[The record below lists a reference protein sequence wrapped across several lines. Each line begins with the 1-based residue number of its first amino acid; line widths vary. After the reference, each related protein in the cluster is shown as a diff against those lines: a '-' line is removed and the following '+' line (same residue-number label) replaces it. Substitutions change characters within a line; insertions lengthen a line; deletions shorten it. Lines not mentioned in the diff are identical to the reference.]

1 MLVENKVVDR
11 IEVMENG
18 CVQIR
23 TRVDVVK
30 DDVTIASS
38 FGRKVIVPGDDF
50 SQEDEKVKSIC
61 SSIHTSEVVEAYKEF
76 IKSLGEENSV
86 IENLVPEEENLVE

>member
-1 MLVENKVVDR
+1 MLVENKIVDK

-18 CVQIR
+18 CVQVR
-23 TRVDVVK
+23 TRVDIVK

-50 SQEDEKVKSIC
+50 SQEDEKVRGIC
-61 SSIHTSEVVEAYKEF
+61 SSVHTSKVVEDYKEF
-76 IKSLGEENSV
+76 IKNLGE
-86 IENLVPEEENLVE
+86 